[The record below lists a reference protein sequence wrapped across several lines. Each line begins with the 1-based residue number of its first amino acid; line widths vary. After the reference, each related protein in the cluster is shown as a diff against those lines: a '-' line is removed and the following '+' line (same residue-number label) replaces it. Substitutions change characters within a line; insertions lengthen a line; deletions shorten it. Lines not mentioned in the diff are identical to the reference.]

1 MTIFFDLK
9 LLRFVFC
16 EILFH
21 VFKHLCYTA
30 IIMNL
35 QAAGLSETEAR
46 CYRTLLTKKEW
57 LPSELALIVGESR
70 TNMYK
75 ILDRFVVLGLATK
88 YDKHKKLHY
97 QATNPSRLLELAREA
112 RAQRERDE
120 QQLELNTQDLLQTYI
135 TTHEQPGVRFYQG
148 QAEIGTIFEQLGQ
161 SKEEIVFVH
170 TSAGVDYYG
179 LDVMHTLR
187 MIAVKNGVSRRALTP
202 DNPSATSD
210 YAQTDPLVL
219 LERTWLRQRDYSA
232 PVEWGAFEDKLYII
246 SYGQEALGI
255 IIQSQQIADAFK
267 QLFKIMESGQRAQPW
282 YGRLPLHA
290 SKKAIIQPELD

>member
-1 MTIFFDLK
+1 
-9 LLRFVFC
+9 
-16 EILFH
+16 
-21 VFKHLCYTA
+21 
-30 IIMNL
+30 MNL
-35 QAAGLSETEAR
+35 HAAGLSATEAK
-46 CYRTLLTKKEW
+46 CYRALLTQKEW
-57 LPSELALIVGESR
+57 LPGELAPIVGESR

-75 ILDRFVVLGLATK
+75 ILDRFVSLGLAAK
-88 YDKHKKLHY
+88 YEKHKKLHY
-97 QATNPSRLLELAREA
+97 QAENPSRLLELAREA
-112 RAQRERDE
+112 RTRREKE
-120 QQLELNTQDLLQTYI
+120 EKQLELNTQNLLQTYI

-148 QAEIGTIFEQLGQ
+148 QTEIRNIFEQLGQ

-179 LDVMHTLR
+179 LDVMHSLR
-187 MIAVKNGVSRRALTP
+187 MIAVKNHVSRRGLTP
-202 DNPSATSD
+202 DNLSATSD

-255 IIQSQQIADAFK
+255 TIQSKQIADAFK

-290 SKKAIIQPELD
+290 SKKAIIQPELN